1 MEITFRIQKLAKVCN
16 SMDRMVREFGAESA
30 KKLGMR
36 LQEMEAAECLADLFT
51 LPQCRCHPL
60 TGHRKGQFAVDL
72 KHPFRLI
79 FEPRHDPMPLADDG
93 GIDLIRVT
101 AVKVL
106 AVEDYH

>member
-1 MEITFRIQKLAKVCN
+1 
-16 SMDRMVREFGAESA
+16 MVREFGADSS

-36 LQEMEAAECLADLFT
+36 LQAIEAAESLAHLFT

-60 TGHRKGQFAVDL
+60 TGDRKGQFAVDL
-72 KHPFRLI
+72 KHPFRLV

-101 AVKVL
+101 AVEVL
-106 AVEDYH
+106 AVEDYHR

>member
-1 MEITFRIQKLAKVCN
+1 MAKTCN
-16 SMDRMVREFGAESA
+16 SMDKMIREFGAESA

-36 LQEMEAAECLADLFT
+36 LQAIEAADCLADLFT

-60 TGHRKGQFAVDL
+60 NGDRKGQFAVDL
-72 KHPFRLI
+72 KHPFRLV

-93 GIDLIRVT
+93 GIDLSRVT

-106 AVEDYH
+106 AVEDYHR